1 MQPSLEAERFRE
13 GDALECTMNVTFLDA
28 SHPHWSRKLEQA
40 GVLLGAGANP
50 VLFPYHFLYVTLS
63 KIGGKLAFFEE
74 GTTTVG
80 VGFLFP
86 RRLSTGAEGV
96 RRTYTL
102 RFHPVPGHGCDPHLV
117 IAACQQAM
125 PDATFVFYDP
135 QGALSYFRTSELI
148 GVVDIGRPDAAEA
161 AASRAIQR
169 KVWGAPEEFLYPSDI
184 HSAEFAAGTSLVA
197 RVDGKVAGFL
207 FGFYAFDGAP
217 LPADWGERYNGGFRV
232 ESQTLGVLPDYRGLR
247 IASLLKQ
254 RQAELAWREGVGI
267 ITWTAD
273 PLQAPNAAL
282 NFGLLK
288 AVAFEFMPDLYPF
301 RNELNRVHASRFSL
315 TWLVG
320 SRRVRDIPVI
330 GARADILDLARRPQI
345 PCANAGCDDAR
356 FDLDA
361 DVIAI
366 ETPADWT
373 ALQAH
378 DPMEAQ
384 AWRALTDSVFQ
395 HYIGLAPG
403 QYTITGVGVAE
414 EKRFLIAERSD
425 DRLWRRLGA

>member
-1 MQPSLEAERFRE
+1 
-13 GDALECTMNVTFLDA
+13 MNVTFLDS

-63 KIGGKLAFFEE
+63 KIGGKLAFFMMDE
-74 GTTTVG
+74 TTVG

-86 RRLSTGAEGV
+86 RRVSAGGEGV

-102 RFHPVPGHGCDPHLV
+102 RFHPVPGAICDAQIV

-125 PDATFVFYDP
+125 PDAAFVYYDP
-135 QGALSYFRTSELI
+135 HGALSYYRTSEPG

-169 KVWGAPEEFLYPSDI
+169 QVWGSPDEFLYPCDI

-197 RVDGKVAGFL
+197 RVEGKVAGFL

-217 LPADWGERYNGGFRV
+217 LPADWADRYNGSFRI

-247 IASLLKQ
+247 IANLLKK
-254 RQAELAWREGVGI
+254 RQAELAWREGVGVV
-267 ITWTAD
+267 TWTAD

-288 AVAFEFMPDLYPF
+288 AIAFEFAPDLYPF
-301 RNELNRVHASRFSL
+301 RNELNRVHASRFGL

-320 SRRVRDIPVI
+320 SKRVRDMPVI
-330 GARADILDLARRPQI
+330 GARADILDLTRRPQI
-345 PCANAGCDDAR
+345 PRANNGCDDAR
-356 FDLDA
+356 FDLNA
-361 DVIAI
+361 DLIAI

-373 ALQAH
+373 TLQAH
-378 DPMEAQ
+378 DPTQAQ
-384 AWRALTDSVFQ
+384 AWRTLTDAVFK

-403 QYTITGVGVAE
+403 QYAVTGVGVAD
-414 EKRFLIAERSD
+414 EKRFLLAERSD
-425 DRLWRRLGA
+425 DRLWQRLGA

>member
-1 MQPSLEAERFRE
+1 
-13 GDALECTMNVTFLDA
+13 MNVTFLDA

-50 VLFPYHFLYVTLS
+50 TLFPYHFLYVTLS
-63 KIGGKLAFFEE
+63 KIGGKLAFFEAN
-74 GTTTVG
+74 GATIG

-86 RRLSTGAEGV
+86 RRLSTSAEGV

-102 RFHPVPGHGCDPHLV
+102 RFHAAPGHVCDPQ
-117 IAACQQAM
+117 IITAACQRAM
-125 PDATFVFYDP
+125 PEAAFVFYDP
-135 QGALSYFRTSELI
+135 QGALSYYRTSELI
-148 GVVDIGRPDAAEA
+148 GVVDIGRPDADEA

-169 KVWGAPEEFLYPSDI
+169 LVWGSPDEFLYPSDI

-207 FGFYAFDGAP
+207 FGFYAFGGAP
-217 LPADWGERYNGGFRV
+217 LPADWTERYNGGFRI

-247 IASLLKQ
+247 IANLLKK
-254 RQAELAWREGVGI
+254 RQAELAWREGIGI
-267 ITWTAD
+267 VTWTAD

-288 AVAFEFMPDLYPF
+288 AVSFEFAPDLYPF
-301 RNELNRVHASRFSL
+301 RNELNRVHASRFGL

-320 SRRVRDIPVI
+320 SKRVREAPAL
-330 GARADILDLARRPQI
+330 GARADILDLTRRPQI
-345 PCANAGCDDAR
+345 PRANDGCDNAR

-378 DPMEAQ
+378 DPAQAQ
-384 AWRALTDSVFQ
+384 AWRSLTDALFQ

-403 QYTITGVGVAE
+403 QYTVTGVGVAE
-414 EKRFLIAERSD
+414 EKRFLLAERSE
-425 DRLWRRLGA
+425 DRLWQRLGA